1 VRKYADLY
9 LDYLCVN
16 TAGLL
21 TQVFVL
27 TPLEF
32 LRHLSL
38 PNWLILASLVV
49 FLSWL
54 FWGMMNAEVGKRLKY
69 KG

>member
-1 VRKYADLY
+1 MQPFILIILVLII
-9 LDYLCVN
+9 
-16 TAGLL
+16 AGLL

-27 TPLEF
+27 TPLEL

-49 FLSWL
+49 FLSWC
-54 FWGMMNAEVGKRLKY
+54 FGE
-69 KG
+69 

>member
-1 VRKYADLY
+1 MQPFIVIIFVLITGA
-9 LDYLCVN
+9 
-16 TAGLL
+16 LL

-49 FLSWL
+49 VLSWC
-54 FWGMMNAEVGKRLKY
+54 FGE
-69 KG
+69 